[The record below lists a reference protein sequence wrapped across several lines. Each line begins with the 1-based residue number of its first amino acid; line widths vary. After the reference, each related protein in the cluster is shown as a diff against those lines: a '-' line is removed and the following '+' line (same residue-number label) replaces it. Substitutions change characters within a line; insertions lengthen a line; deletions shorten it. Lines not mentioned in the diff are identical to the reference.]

1 MLNEERV
8 NRVFDAMDG
17 DQLLISDP
25 IAIFY
30 LIGRWFEPGERFLGL
45 LLRRGETP
53 VLFLNELF
61 RTDEK
66 LGVNIVYYR
75 DTDDIAAL
83 VSRYVD
89 KTKVLGVDKILP
101 AKFLLPMMAEGI
113 ASSFVNGSIAVDYTR
128 AVKDSAEIALMRES
142 SRINDAAMAEFK
154 KLPKE
159 GITELEIAAQM
170 MDIYKKLGAEGYSFD
185 PIVAFGKNAADPHHM
200 PDNTVLKEG
209 DTVLFDVGCK
219 YHNYCSDMTRTFFF
233 KKEPGEEQ
241 KKVYNLVRN
250 ANESAEAIVRPGVR
264 LCDIDKTARDVIE
277 KGGFGKDFTHRLG
290 HFIGI
295 QDHEYG
301 DVSAAFKDLTRPGN
315 IFSIEPGIYNPEI
328 LGCRIED
335 LILVTEDGH
344 EVLNHYSHEIEII
357 E

>member
-1 MLNEERV
+1 MLNKERMNRILAQMKEEQMLV
-8 NRVFDAMDG
+8 T
-17 DQLLISDP
+17 DP

-30 LIGRWFEPGERFLGL
+30 LIGKWFFPGERFLGL
-45 LLRRGETP
+45 LLRKSKEP

-61 RTDEK
+61 RTDENI
-66 LGVNIVYYR
+66 GVQIVYYR
-75 DTDDIAAL
+75 DTDDTAVL
-83 VSRYVD
+83 TGRYTD
-89 KTKVLGVDKILP
+89 RSKVLGVDKTLP
-101 AKFLLPMMAEGI
+101 ARFLLPMIDKGI
-113 ASSFVNGSIAVDYTR
+113 AADFINGSGAVDYTR
-128 AVKDSAEIALMRES
+128 AVKDEAEIALMKES

-159 GITELEIAAQM
+159 GITELEIADQM
-170 MDIYKKLGAEGYSFD
+170 LDIYKKLGAEAYSFD
-185 PIVAFGKNAADPHHM
+185 PIVAFGRNAADPHHM
-200 PDNTVLKEG
+200 PDETKLKEG

-233 KKEPGEEQ
+233 KKEPSKEQ
-241 KKVYNLVRN
+241 KYVYGLVRQ

-264 LCDIDKTARDVIE
+264 LCDIDKTARDIITE
-277 KGGFGKDFTHRLG
+277 GGFGTDFTHRLG

-301 DVSAAFKDLTRPGN
+301 DVSSAFKDLTRPGN
-315 IFSIEPGIYNPEI
+315 IFSIEPGIYHPDI

-344 EVLNHYSHEIEII
+344 QVLNHYSHEIEII